1 MRTLDII
8 SAVEALDSALE
19 RRILNGELAPGE
31 HLREIELAEEY
42 RVGRH
47 TVRAAFDALVR
58 RGLLEKQRNRGVFV
72 RVLTDADLVEIYQVR
87 AALEAEAFR
96 MLAADRLP
104 PAAAVRAADDL
115 GALTDGSP
123 QRSVVDADLAFH
135 RAIIEAAGNRRL
147 ARAHEDLRA
156 EMQLLLAQLA
166 SGYATPAEMARQ
178 HRALLA
184 AIEQGDPAAAETAI
198 RDHLGHATQWLTAT
212 GR

>member
-72 RVLTDADLVEIYQVR
+72 RVLTDRDLVEIYQVR

-96 MLAADRLP
+96 MLAADRRV
-104 PAAAVRAADDL
+104 PAAAVQAAADL
-115 GALTDGSP
+115 AALTDGSP
-123 QRSVVDADLAFH
+123 QRSVADADLAFH

-147 ARAHEDLRA
+147 ARAHEGLRA

-166 SGYATPAEMARQ
+166 GGYATPAEMARQ
-178 HRALLA
+178 HSALLA
-184 AIEQGDPAAAETAI
+184 AIDQGDPVAAETAI
-198 RDHLGHATQWLTAT
+198 RDHLGRATQWLTAA